1 MKTLLVY
8 IACLITFLVAGQTL
22 VAETKIPEVPK
33 AGFYRVL
40 IDPAVMLYA
49 NADLS
54 NVRIM
59 NGKREV
65 PYISSIDAPIL
76 TTPQFKPYKIVSK
89 KLKANCCTTLI
100 IENEER
106 AVINNISLII
116 KNAETMKQASLL
128 GSDDQ
133 ETWYALKENFYL
145 KAVENQ
151 DKTYELQILNFPLA
165 NYQYLLLNLND
176 STSAPLNVLT
186 AGYHE
191 SEMMDGVYAPL
202 PSPMFSISDSVSQKR
217 TYVDISFDSARLVDK
232 IQFYISGESFYHREA
247 VLYERLTRTT
257 KKGKVESYLR
267 FLIQLELTSTHES
280 TLTLDPVKVKDLVLE
295 VENNDNPPLQFDAV
309 EAYQMNRYL
318 TAWMETNKSYTLKM
332 GSSDM
337 IAPVYDLSFFQKDI
351 PENPEVLYA
360 DELTIIKPKT
370 KSAES
375 PTIFKNKLFIW
386 SAILVVGAI
395 LAFMSYK
402 MIEESR
408 KSGSKFD

>member
-8 IACLITFLVAGQTL
+8 IACLITFLVAGQTF

-40 IDPAVMLYA
+40 VDPAVMLYA

-89 KLKANCCTTLI
+89 KLKPNCCTTLI

-145 KAVENQ
+145 KPVENQ
-151 DKTYELQILNFPLA
+151 DKTFELQILNFPLA
-165 NYQYLLLNLND
+165 NYQYLLLNIND

-191 SEMMDGVYAPL
+191 SEMMEGVYAPL
-202 PSPMFSISDSVSQKR
+202 PSPLFSISDSVSQKR

-267 FLIQLELTSTHES
+267 FLKQLELTSTHES
-280 TLTLDPVKVKDLVLE
+280 TLTLDPGKVKDLVLE

-360 DELTIIKPKT
+360 GELTVIKPKT
-370 KSAES
+370 KSTES

-408 KSGSKFD
+408 KSV